1 MKMLKQN
8 LLMQLDFFTFWQRYN
23 RFYKGKEPQVFD
35 LYPMTR
41 GTELMCVTE
50 VINSDVTKKQCQE

>member
-1 MKMLKQN
+1 
-8 LLMQLDFFTFWQRYN
+8 MQLDFFTFWQRYN

-35 LYPMTR
+35 LSPMTG